1 MFTSY
6 PNAAKGLKMIFT
18 GQILSII
25 GMVLTVLGAAMTV
38 ASMLAGGSGAV
49 GIVAIL
55 GLIAVIAAYVMEIV
69 GLNKASSDDANY
81 RIALGAAIAA
91 LVVSILSNVIPS
103 DFISTL
109 LSIVTTLL
117 NFVVVNSVCQ
127 TSGNLLHSLGNDT
140 LANRGATVSKIYFIC
155 TIVSVVCTV
164 VGTIPFLNDLS
175 SLVSLVAAIVA
186 LVGYIMY
193 LTFLSSG
200 SKALA

>member
-18 GQILSII
+18 SQILTMI
-25 GMVLTVLGAAMTV
+25 GLVLAALGTAMTLV
-38 ASMLAGGSGAV
+38 SVLAGGSGAV
-49 GIVAIL
+49 GIVVIP
-55 GLIAVIAAYVMEIV
+55 GLIAVIVAYVMEIV
-69 GLNKASSDDANY
+69 GLSRASNDDANY
-81 RIALGAAIAA
+81 RIAMGAAVAA
-91 LVVSILSNVIPS
+91 LVAIILSCVIKS
-103 DFISTL
+103 DILSTL
-109 LSIVTTLL
+109 LSIVAILL
-117 NFVVVNSVCQ
+117 NFVVVNNVCQ

-140 LANRGATVSKIYFIC
+140 LANRGATISKIYFIC

-164 VGTIPFLNDLS
+164 VDLIPFLNALS
-175 SLVSLVAAIVA
+175 SIVSFVASIAA